1 LHMKF
6 SGRHLK
12 CYRQIA
18 RLFWKYGRGDL
29 IRQFNAEDENPE
41 TPPAEPGKPEEL
53 ARDLEEMGPTYVKLG
68 QVLSGRPDLLPAA
81 WLTALERLQDNVKP
95 FPFEEVEQA
104 ITSELGVRMSKA
116 FSEFDPEPLAAAS
129 LGQVH
134 AASLRDGRKVVVKV
148 QRPGIRQ
155 QIADDFEVLGQVAD
169 FLDGH
174 TDAGRRY
181 RFATVVEEFRLT
193 LLQELNYEREAQ
205 NLRTLAAN
213 LLEFP
218 LIEVPQPVPDYS
230 TRSVLTMERVQGR
243 KVTSITPL
251 VMMEMPGGLL
261 AEELFKAYL
270 KQVLVDGFF
279 HADPHPGN
287 VFLTDTGH
295 LALLDLGM
303 IGHTTPDMQES
314 LLKLLLAISEGK
326 SEEAAD
332 IVIHLSEKC
341 EDFDGTDFRRRIGQI
356 IALRRED
363 VLKQLNVGRSLLEVS
378 RAAGENGMFVPAE
391 LTLLGKTL
399 LQLDAIG
406 KVLDPE
412 FDPNESIRRNVRYLM
427 SQRMRKSL
435 TEGSFFGSL
444 LEVKRFV
451 SALPS
456 RMNRLMDAVSKSGL
470 EVKVKTDDAKMVVD
484 GIEKIANRVT
494 TGLLLAALII
504 GAALLMRVETEFR
517 LFGYPGL
524 AMLCFLGA
532 GAGGVW
538 LVMSV
543 IIRDHK
549 SRKNLARGTKR

>member
-1 LHMKF
+1 
-6 SGRHLK
+6 
-12 CYRQIA
+12 
-18 RLFWKYGRGDL
+18 
-29 IRQFNAEDENPE
+29 
-41 TPPAEPGKPEEL
+41 
-53 ARDLEEMGPTYVKLG
+53 
-68 QVLSGRPDLLPAA
+68 
-81 WLTALERLQDNVKP
+81 
-95 FPFEEVEQA
+95 
-104 ITSELGVRMSKA
+104 
-116 FSEFDPEPLAAAS
+116 
-129 LGQVH
+129 
-134 AASLRDGRKVVVKV
+134 
-148 QRPGIRQ
+148 
-155 QIADDFEVLGQVAD
+155 
-169 FLDGH
+169 
-174 TDAGRRY
+174 
-181 RFATVVEEFRLT
+181 
-193 LLQELNYEREAQ
+193 
-205 NLRTLAAN
+205 
-213 LLEFP
+213 
-218 LIEVPQPVPDYS
+218 
-230 TRSVLTMERVQGR
+230 
-243 KVTSITPL
+243 

-287 VFLTDTGH
+287 VFLTDNGH

-303 IGHTTPDMQES
+303 IGHITPDMQES

-341 EDFDGTDFRRRIGQI
+341 EDFDGTDFRRRLGQL
-356 IALRRED
+356 IALRRDD
-363 VLKQLNVGRSLLEVS
+363 VLKHINVGRSLLEVS
-378 RAAGENGMFVPAE
+378 HAAGQNGLFVPAE

-427 SQRMRKSL
+427 SRRMRKSL

-444 LEVKRFV
+444 LEVRRFL

-456 RMNRLMDAVSKSGL
+456 RLNRL
-470 EVKVKTDDAKMVVD
+470 
-484 GIEKIANRVT
+484 I
-494 TGLLLAALII
+494 ALIV

-517 LFGYPGL
+517 LFGYPCL

-532 GAGGVW
+532 AAGGVW

-549 SRKNLARGTKR
+549 SRKKSRQTAKS